1 MEYDFSWVYC
11 PECNI
16 TLVFE
21 CRLAKD
27 GERTEMVVCPRC
39 GMELGEIRAD
49 FGCDCIGMACGY
61 IYPGKPCYGGGY

>member
-21 CRLAKD
+21 CRLEKD

-39 GMELGEIRAD
+39 GVELGEIRAD
-49 FGCDCIGMACGY
+49 HGCDCIGMACGY
-61 IYPGKPCYGGGY
+61 IYPGKPCCGGGY